1 MLYGNGVADV
11 VTPVNLKAGD
21 VDWSGRFGNYFG
33 SGILTKVSD
42 PQCAEVPTSIRTFC
56 SLQAIQ
62 NSQTGEIVFQ
72 NPRPGNRG
80 TAGLRTLEFPGQW
93 SFDAAMSK
101 TFRIT
106 ESVSAQF
113 RMDATNI
120 LNHPGPGTP
129 SFDINSS
136 NAFGQI
142 NSKDDSKRE
151 FRANVRLTF

>member
-1 MLYGNGVADV
+1 
-11 VTPVNLKAGD
+11 
-21 VDWSGRFGNYFG
+21 
-33 SGILTKVSD
+33 
-42 PQCAEVPTSIRTFC
+42 
-56 SLQAIQ
+56 
-62 NSQTGEIVFQ
+62 
-72 NPRPGNRG
+72 
-80 TAGLRTLEFPGQW
+80 LELPGQW

-106 ESVSAQF
+106 ESISAQL

-129 SFDINSS
+129 NFDINSQ

-142 NSKDDSKRE
+142 NSKDDAKRE